1 MNIVRENFK
10 SLHEMMATLGSRK
23 NNEPMRG
30 ENSSTSNGKSFTGTE
45 SYKEAEQLMA
55 HGYTKILPEIKKG
68 MVQANASTSPMQRR
82 RVTTGVQGYAPHVPN
97 AIQGLPNSMIRTE
110 SQIQKVKAVSIV
122 YNMTQNAGTNERE
135 FTKCGIVI
143 LSLVN
148 KLELSGC
155 RVNLK
160 IACMTTK
167 SRNEL
172 AICTVDV
179 KSYAEHLDLQ
189 KLTFPVAHPSMFRR
203 FGFKWLETVP
213 TLTESCFSSGYG
225 RSVGCDD
232 SSLMDA
238 MKLNDETM
246 IDIPMIQRANY
257 DVDKL
262 LEKTK
267 LNK

>member
-1 MNIVRENFK
+1 MKIVHEHFK
-10 SLHEMMATLGSRK
+10 NLHELMTTLEKRP
-23 NNEPMRG
+23 NNSIMQNKHESKEGP
-30 ENSSTSNGKSFTGTE
+30 SSFTGTS

-68 MVQANASTSPMQRR
+68 MIQANASTAPMQRR

-97 AIQGLPNSMIRTE
+97 AILGLPNSMIRTE
-110 SQIQKVKAVSIV
+110 SQMQKVKAVSIV
-122 YNMTQNAGTNERE
+122 YNMTRNAGTNERE

-167 SRNEL
+167 SGGEL

-213 TLTESCFSSGYG
+213 TLTEHGYSSGYG

-257 DVDKL
+257 DVDAL

>member
-1 MNIVRENFK
+1 M
-10 SLHEMMATLGSRK
+10 
-23 NNEPMRG
+23 
-30 ENSSTSNGKSFTGTE
+30 
-45 SYKEAEQLMA
+45 
-55 HGYTKILPEIKKG
+55 
-68 MVQANASTSPMQRR
+68 
-82 RVTTGVQGYAPHVPN
+82 
-97 AIQGLPNSMIRTE
+97 
-110 SQIQKVKAVSIV
+110 
-122 YNMTQNAGTNERE
+122 
-135 FTKCGIVI
+135 
-143 LSLVN
+143 
-148 KLELSGC
+148 
-155 RVNLK
+155 
-160 IACMTTK
+160 
-167 SRNEL
+167 
-172 AICTVDV
+172 DV

-213 TLTESCFSSGYG
+213 TLTESRFSMGYG

-246 IDIPMIQRANY
+246 IDIPMIRYANY

>member
-10 SLHEMMATLGSRK
+10 SLHEMMETLGSRK

-30 ENSSTSNGKSFTGTE
+30 EDSSTSNGKSFTGTE

-82 RVTTGVQGYAPHVPN
+82 RVTTGAQGYAPHVPN

-110 SQIQKVKAVSIV
+110 SQMQKVKAVSIV
-122 YNMTQNAGTNERE
+122 YNMTRNAGTNERE

-167 SRNEL
+167 SGGEL

-189 KLTFPVAHPSMFRR
+189 KLSFPIAHTSMFRR
-203 FGFKWLETVP
+203 FGFKWLETTP
-213 TLTESCFSSGYG
+213 DITDRGHASGYG
-225 RSVGCDD
+225 RTVT
-232 SSLMDA
+232 SSSKELRDVIASNGEILIDA
-238 MKLNDETM
+238 L
-246 IDIPMIQRANY
+246 IIQNNNY
-257 DVDKL
+257 DADAIIKA
-262 LEKTK
+262 LE
-267 LNK
+267 LN

>member
-1 MNIVRENFK
+1 MKIVHEHFK
-10 SLHEMMATLGSRK
+10 NLHELMTTLEKRPNNSIMKDKHESIIGGS
-23 NNEPMRG
+23 G
-30 ENSSTSNGKSFTGTE
+30 FTGTE

-110 SQIQKVKAVSIV
+110 SQMQKVKAVSIV
-122 YNMTQNAGTNERE
+122 YNMTRNAGTNERE

-213 TLTESCFSSGYG
+213 TLTEHGYSMGYG
-225 RSVGCDD
+225 KSVGCDN

-246 IDIPMIQRANY
+246 IDIPMIQRTNY
-257 DVDKL
+257 DVDAL